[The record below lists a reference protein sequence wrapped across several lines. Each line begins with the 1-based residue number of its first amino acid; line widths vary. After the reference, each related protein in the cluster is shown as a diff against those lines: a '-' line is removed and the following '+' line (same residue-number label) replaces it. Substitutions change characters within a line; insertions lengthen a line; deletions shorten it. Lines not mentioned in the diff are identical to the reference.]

1 MKSQTIL
8 RPFLLPFKYEQNFTF
23 LLVFKTNL
31 KLEVWKMFSFSKPII
46 LLLVEKNHKL
56 NRKVQGL
63 NFLIYRL
70 KVLNSINY
78 KLSSNG
84 NLSMLSGDTGH

>member
-1 MKSQTIL
+1 
-8 RPFLLPFKYEQNFTF
+8 
-23 LLVFKTNL
+23 
-31 KLEVWKMFSFSKPII
+31 MFSFSKPII
-46 LLLVEKNHKL
+46 ILLVEKNHKL

-70 KVLNSINY
+70 KVLKLINY

-84 NLSMLSGDTGH
+84 NLFMLSGDTAH